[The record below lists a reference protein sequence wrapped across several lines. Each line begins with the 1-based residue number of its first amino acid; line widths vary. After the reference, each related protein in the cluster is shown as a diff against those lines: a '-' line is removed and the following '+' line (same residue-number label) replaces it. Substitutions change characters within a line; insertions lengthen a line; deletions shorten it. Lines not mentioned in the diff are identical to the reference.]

1 MFGPQTFTNSYRF
14 HAIYLQRQHALIT
27 YLKSLCLIIA
37 RYNKNKDIKSTY
49 RGWLWIWN
57 KVMGMHMFCGELGIP
72 TCQGLFN
79 YSLSVLPYRAALLS
93 ALLEQKWHQEL
104 SLVLNSITLVV
115 GHLKTLLHSDS
126 PQIYKCHM
134 YNPFSLYKI

>member
-49 RGWLWIWN
+49 RG
-57 KVMGMHMFCGELGIP
+57 
-72 TCQGLFN
+72 
-79 YSLSVLPYRAALLS
+79 
-93 ALLEQKWHQEL
+93 
-104 SLVLNSITLVV
+104 
-115 GHLKTLLHSDS
+115 
-126 PQIYKCHM
+126 
-134 YNPFSLYKI
+134 